1 MNNLTTHMA
10 ELKKILAEIE
20 NKTITEGL
28 GSIAAE
34 QIFKDGVKGLAKQEA
49 KLIIKQLGEEVTVTT
64 LRQVGKKKKEIEIEL
79 VLRRISGKEEY
90 QVVTQNGKTPRPGQD
105 ILSAKQVASDVE
117 KAVEAG
123 RSVKTSGALQIK
135 ATSEIA
141 QQAVKNAEGMTD
153 AQLEASI
160 KNTDL
165 SPVLR
170 KEYKEIL
177 DKRKANATNPE
188 VKTDKFDTA
197 EVARENAK
205 KLNRE
210 QLEKAIANKDISP
223 VTRKA
228 YEEEL
233 AKRPKAEPTPREEP
247 APTPREEPAPTPREE
262 PAKTAEEVAQTKKNA
277 AAKAEAEAAIDAG
290 EVKIKEADL
299 LPAKPG
305 ETPSQRV
312 IRTLEEKPGI
322 ADKWDNLKG
331 TKGEEG
337 FWQYVKGRKVATLV
351 TALTVAAIAAGIYAS
366 TSGSEDLTLDSEDLT
381 GSADGTGSEEDL
393 TTDEA
398 KKKAEEEAAAAA
410 TKQKEEAA
418 RIAKEKENAAKVS
431 SKEEPSA
438 ENNAQVGNNDEE
450 LATLKAEIDKLIAEL
465 SKSKNP
471 KILKRLAAVK
481 AKLGIKDQGASVTGQ
496 GGWVDI
502 GRGYRKWIG
511 PTGKDP
517 RSGMVINA
525 GTVDIIPVDD
535 RERDEYDNMDQSD
548 LADMARKAA
557 GAKKPVK
564 TKSQW

>member
-177 DKRKANATNPE
+177 DKRKATAPKPE

-197 EVARENAK
+197 EVARANAK
-205 KLNRE
+205 KLDRE

-233 AKRPKAEPTPREEP
+233 AKRPKAVETPP
-247 APTPREEPAPTPREE
+247 AKVDTPPAKVDTPPAKTE
-262 PAKTAEEVAQTKKNA
+262 PAKTADEVAQAKKIA
-277 AAKAEAEAAIDAG
+277 AEKAEAEAAIDAG

-351 TALTVAAIAAGIYAS
+351 TALTVAAIAAGIYVS
-366 TSGSEDLTLDSEDLT
+366 TNGSSEDLTLDSEDLT

-393 TTDEA
+393 TTAEA
-398 KKKAEEEAAAAA
+398 KKKAEEAAA
-410 TKQKEEAA
+410 KQKEEAA

-431 SKEEPSA
+431 SEEEPSA
-438 ENNAQVGNNDEE
+438 EDNVQVGSNDEE

-471 KILKRLAAVK
+471 KIIKRLAAVK

>member
-1 MNNLTTHMA
+1 MA

-177 DKRKANATNPE
+177 DKRKATAPKPE

-197 EVARENAK
+197 EVARANAK
-205 KLNRE
+205 KLDRE

-233 AKRPKAEPTPREEP
+233 AKRPKAVETPP
-247 APTPREEPAPTPREE
+247 AKVDTPPAKTE
-262 PAKTAEEVAQTKKNA
+262 PAKTADEVAQAKKIA
-277 AAKAEAEAAIDAG
+277 AEKAEAEAAIDAG

-351 TALTVAAIAAGIYAS
+351 TALTVAAIAAGIYVS
-366 TSGSEDLTLDSEDLT
+366 TNGSSEDLTLDSEDLT

-393 TTDEA
+393 TTAEA
-398 KKKAEEEAAAAA
+398 KKKAEEAAA
-410 TKQKEEAA
+410 KQKEEAA

-431 SKEEPSA
+431 SEEEPSA
-438 ENNAQVGNNDEE
+438 EDNVQVGSNDEE

-471 KILKRLAAVK
+471 KIIKRLAAVK

>member
-177 DKRKANATNPE
+177 DKRKATAPKPE

-197 EVARENAK
+197 EVARANAK
-205 KLNRE
+205 KLDRE

-233 AKRPKAEPTPREEP
+233 AKRPKAVETPP
-247 APTPREEPAPTPREE
+247 AKVDTPPAKTE
-262 PAKTAEEVAQTKKNA
+262 PAKTADEVAQAKKIA
-277 AAKAEAEAAIDAG
+277 AEKAEAEAAIDAG

-351 TALTVAAIAAGIYAS
+351 TALTVAAIAAGIYVS
-366 TSGSEDLTLDSEDLT
+366 TNGSSEDLTLDSEDLT

-393 TTDEA
+393 TTAEA
-398 KKKAEEEAAAAA
+398 KKKAEEAAA
-410 TKQKEEAA
+410 KQKEEAA

-431 SKEEPSA
+431 SEEEPSA
-438 ENNAQVGNNDEE
+438 EDNVQVGSNDEE

-471 KILKRLAAVK
+471 KIIKRLAAVK

>member
-1 MNNLTTHMA
+1 M
-10 ELKKILAEIE
+10 
-20 NKTITEGL
+20 
-28 GSIAAE
+28 
-34 QIFKDGVKGLAKQEA
+34 
-49 KLIIKQLGEEVTVTT
+49 
-64 LRQVGKKKKEIEIEL
+64 
-79 VLRRISGKEEY
+79 
-90 QVVTQNGKTPRPGQD
+90 
-105 ILSAKQVASDVE
+105 
-117 KAVEAG
+117 
-123 RSVKTSGALQIK
+123 
-135 ATSEIA
+135 
-141 QQAVKNAEGMTD
+141 
-153 AQLEASI
+153 
-160 KNTDL
+160 
-165 SPVLR
+165 
-170 KEYKEIL
+170 
-177 DKRKANATNPE
+177 
-188 VKTDKFDTA
+188 
-197 EVARENAK
+197 
-205 KLNRE
+205 
-210 QLEKAIANKDISP
+210 
-223 VTRKA
+223 
-228 YEEEL
+228 
-233 AKRPKAEPTPREEP
+233 
-247 APTPREEPAPTPREE
+247 
-262 PAKTAEEVAQTKKNA
+262 
-277 AAKAEAEAAIDAG
+277 
-290 EVKIKEADL
+290 

-393 TTDEA
+393 ITAEA

-410 TKQKEEAA
+410 AAAAKQKEEAA

-431 SKEEPSA
+431 SEEEPSA
-438 ENNAQVGNNDEE
+438 EDNVQVGSNDEE

-471 KILKRLAAVK
+471 KIIKRLAAVK